1 MISDYENA
9 RELFEAA
16 RDAAIER
23 DRARAQLEKM
33 RHRTL
38 GGSSSIAGGGHGGKK
53 DINGTGASIAI
64 VDYESMMRSRLADD
78 ERLLTV
84 AAALTYGKNGR
95 EGVAAILGTEYADVL
110 FWRYL
115 NAETW
120 VSCGNICH
128 IAPATAKRRAMMAI
142 DAIDSVGI
150 RHAIDGIGL
159 GRQRSSLGLNADY
172 IQQSAKVEPV

>member
-1 MISDYENA
+1 MISDFENA

-23 DRARAQLEKM
+23 DRAKAQLEKM

-38 GGSSSIAGGGHGGKK
+38 GHGSSISGGGRGGRK
-53 DINGTGASIAI
+53 DVNGTSASDAI
-64 VDYESMMRSRLADD
+64 LDYETMMRSRLKDD
-78 ERLLTV
+78 ERLLTL

-120 VSCGNICH
+120 VSCGSICH
-128 IAPATAKRRAMMAI
+128 IAPATAKRRAMTALDAI
-142 DAIDSVGI
+142 DAVGI
-150 RHAIDGIGL
+150 RHALDGL
-159 GRQRSSLGLNADY
+159 GKGAQAGSLGLNADY
-172 IQQSAKVEPV
+172 VAAAAQS